1 MSKLQDNPHYQNGQF
16 WGRQMAKHIQ
26 STIYKNLETAIAVKK
41 ELVEDLKREF
51 GWDENIKDVAENLGI
66 IASLEA
72 ALKDAED
79 EVKTTDNVIQKINEM
94 FGYMPAELDNEELH
108 MILLQDAG
116 LIKKAQPESTWSE
129 IITLLIN
136 TAWDNTQD
144 S

>member
-1 MSKLQDNPHYQNGQF
+1 MSKLQDNPHYQNGLF
-16 WGRQMAKHIQ
+16 WGRQMAKLIN
-26 STIYKNLETAIAVKK
+26 STIYKDLQTAISVKK
-41 ELVEDLKREF
+41 ELVEDLKKEF
-51 GWDENIKDVAENLGI
+51 GWDENTKDVAENLGI

-72 ALKDAED
+72 ALKDTED
-79 EVKTTDNVIQKINEM
+79 EIRTTEDVIQKINEI
-94 FGYMPAELDNEELH
+94 FGYMPAQLDNEELH